1 MFAIVKT
8 GGKQYRVAKDDVIQ
22 VEKLA
27 GEAGDKVTL
36 DQILA
41 LGEGENVTVG
51 TPVVDGAAVVFEVVE
66 QARGP
71 KILWFKKRRRQ
82 NSKRKGGHRQD
93 LTVLKVLDITTG
105 GAKPAKKAKA
115 KAADAPAEA
124 SAEA

>member
-105 GAKPAKKAKA
+105 GTKPAKKAKA

>member
-27 GEAGDKVTL
+27 GEAGDQVTL

-41 LGEGENVTVG
+41 VGEGENVTVG
-51 TPVVDGAAVVFEVVE
+51 TPVVDGAAVVFELVE

>member
-27 GEAGDKVTL
+27 GEAGDQITL

-41 LGEGENVTVG
+41 VGEGADVTVG
-51 TPVVDGAAVVFEVVE
+51 APVVDGAAVVFEVVE

-115 KAADAPAEA
+115 KAAPAEA